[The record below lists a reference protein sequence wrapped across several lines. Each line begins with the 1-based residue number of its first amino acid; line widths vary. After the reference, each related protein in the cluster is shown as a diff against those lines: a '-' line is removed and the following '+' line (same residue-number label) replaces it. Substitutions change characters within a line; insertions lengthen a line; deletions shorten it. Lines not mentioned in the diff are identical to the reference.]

1 MNDPTIRRMIEL
13 KHKNVDQLS
22 DEEKMKESAEVKAL
36 LRHWD
41 KLNAMLFKT
50 APDRHQKQVVVPTS
64 FCPLVY
70 RELHVD
76 MGHLRA
82 EHVIDLAKD
91 QFFWVNMVEDI
102 KHFTTN
108 VFPCVKQKKPHITKA
123 APMKPIH
130 SAAPMELISVDFLPL
145 DQCSGGFQY
154 ILVITDNFSRF
165 A

>member
-1 MNDPTIRRMIEL
+1 MNDATIRRMIEL

-22 DEEKMKESAEVKAL
+22 DKEKMKESAEVKAL
-36 LRHWD
+36 RRHWD
-41 KLNAMLFKT
+41 KLNVDKDGMLCKT
-50 APDRHQKQVVVPTS
+50 APDRHQKQVVIPTS

-70 RELHVD
+70 RELDVD
-76 MGHLRA
+76 MGHLGT

-91 QFFWVNMVEDI
+91 QFFWINMAEDI

-130 SAAPMELISVDFLPL
+130 SAATHGV
-145 DQCSGGFQY
+145 
-154 ILVITDNFSRF
+154 N
-165 A
+165 